1 MLRGGNHIAGLVLV
15 LLGIFLILLV
25 LVLLILALQEAEFAV
40 LLALVGLI
48 LGVVLLIVLVLA
60 VFILVSVLVVLA
72 VFLVLI
78 LGVFALIVLLVL
90 RVFALVVLL
99 ILILV
104 LTLIVLLVLAVFAL
118 GILALSVLLV
128 LACLGGRFLL
138 IDDVGALL
146 DLLVGHG
153 VGQTAAA
160 VQEHHGDG
168 VHENNHEQEDDGL
181 PDLHRAAALVRQRA
195 NHCEQSADYVHD
207 ADCRAHLAVVA
218 QLVELS
224 ARIISDKYNEYRS
237 EQR

>member
-1 MLRGGNHIAGLVLV
+1 MLV

-60 VFILVSVLVVLA
+60 VFLLVSVLVVLA

-90 RVFALVVLL
+90 RVFALVVL
-99 ILILV
+99 LILV

-146 DLLVGHG
+146 NLLVGDG

-218 QLVELS
+218 QLVELP